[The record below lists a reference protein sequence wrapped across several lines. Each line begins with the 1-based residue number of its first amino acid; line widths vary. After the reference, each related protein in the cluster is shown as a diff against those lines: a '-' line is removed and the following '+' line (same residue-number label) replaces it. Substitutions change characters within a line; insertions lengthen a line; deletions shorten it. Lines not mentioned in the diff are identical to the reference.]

1 MWPLSW
7 KWPLTLEFSTLRTFP
22 KLPGVA
28 AVLSRTRLS
37 LFAILCPKH
46 SFAFLSTSVI
56 IRKVAVKYGCLGTS
70 GAHHWEFVLDILE
83 SLYFYNF
90 FFTSNVRC
98 FFQLLDVWNYY
109 LWLFCKYWNVAI
121 MSFEYS
127 QAPWVPENIFYIYSN
142 FMCKYISCA
151 SLNMLW
157 FIVCFF
163 LICCPIVDSSEEF

>member
-1 MWPLSW
+1 MTACTGVLHS
-7 KWPLTLEFSTLRTFP
+7 RTFP
-22 KLPGVA
+22 KLTGVA

-46 SFAFLSTSVI
+46 SFTFLSTSVI
-56 IRKVAVKYGCLGTS
+56 IKKVAVKYGCLGTS
-70 GAHHWEFVLDILE
+70 GVHHWEFVLDILE

-90 FFTSNVRC
+90 FLHRMS
-98 FFQLLDVWNYY
+98 DVSFSCLMFGII

-127 QAPWVPENIFYIYSN
+127 QVPWVPENIFYIYSN

-157 FIVCFF
+157 FMCVCFF
-163 LICCPIVDSSEEF
+163 WYVVQLLTVLKNSNKNVNI